1 VHPVMAP
8 LHWADALVLTAAIL
22 QVLLHRSLDRSIDSF
37 HEPKL
42 LESQHLLHW
51 IEVVAHDH
59 FSAQAVAG
67 QGSGNDNGGGNV
79 GECKYQ

>member
-1 VHPVMAP
+1 MAP

-37 HEPKL
+37 HEPKV
-42 LESQHLLHW
+42 LESQHLLRC
-51 IEVVAHDH
+51 IGFFAHDH

-67 QGSGNDNGGGNV
+67 QGSGNDNGGGDG
-79 GECKYQ
+79 GECKCQ